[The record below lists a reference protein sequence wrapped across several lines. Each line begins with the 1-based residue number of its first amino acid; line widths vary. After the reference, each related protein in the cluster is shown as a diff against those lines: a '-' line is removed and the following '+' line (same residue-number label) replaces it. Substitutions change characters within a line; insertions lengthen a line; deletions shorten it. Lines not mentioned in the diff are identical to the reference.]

1 MTRYA
6 LAIFDFDGTLVRSDD
21 CITRSLEAALL
32 GRALPCDVEVARGLI
47 GLPLD
52 RIVRQLAGEPL
63 DDDAVGNVIAA
74 YRGHYAAFEPELVA
88 CYPDVVEMLGALLA
102 AGVTLAIAT
111 SKTTRG
117 VSATLERLGLARLFS
132 HVVGNDRVT
141 RGKPHPEMVETL
153 LDLSGRGAPDAIV
166 VGDTT
171 FDVEMATA
179 AGVASCAVT
188 YGNHPAAR
196 LAEARPTYVVDAPGR
211 IAEVFGL

>member
-1 MTRYA
+1 MARYG

-21 CITRSLEAALL
+21 CITRSLAAALG
-32 GRALPCDVEVARGLI
+32 GRSLPCDTAAARALI

-52 RIVRQLAGEPL
+52 RIVRELAGEAI
-63 DDDAVGNVIAA
+63 DDSSVGEVIAA
-74 YRGHYAAFEPELVA
+74 YRGHYAAFEPEMVA
-88 CYPDVVEMLGALLA
+88 CYPDVPEVLEALRG

-117 VSATLERLGLARLFS
+117 VSATLARLGLTALFA
-132 HVVGNDRVT
+132 HVFGNDRVT
-141 RGKPHPEMVETL
+141 RGKPDPEMVHAI
-153 LDLSGRGAPDAIV
+153 LSLAERTPADAIV

-188 YGNHPAAR
+188 YGNHSAAR
-196 LAEARPTYVVDAPGR
+196 LAEARPTHVVDAPGR
-211 IAEVFGL
+211 IADLFDL

>member
-1 MTRYA
+1 MTRYP

-21 CITRSLEAALL
+21 CITRSLEAALS
-32 GRALPCDVEVARGLI
+32 GRSLPCDVAVARGLI

-52 RIVRQLAGEPL
+52 RIVRRLGGEHL
-63 DDDAVGNVIAA
+63 DDDAVGAVVSA

-88 CYPDVVEMLGALLA
+88 CYPEVPEVLHALHA

-117 VSATLERLGLARLFS
+117 VSATMERLGVAPLFT
-132 HVVGNDRVT
+132 HVVGNDRVA
-141 RGKPHPEMVETL
+141 RGKPDPEMVHTI
-153 LDLSGRGAPDAIV
+153 LSLAGRAAAEAIV

-188 YGNHPAAR
+188 YGNHPASR
-196 LAEARPTYVVDAPGR
+196 LAEARPTFVVDAPAR
-211 IAEVFGL
+211 IVAVFGI

>member
-1 MTRYA
+1 MARYG

-32 GRALPCDVEVARGLI
+32 ASALPCDVAAARGLI

-52 RIVRQLAGEPL
+52 RIVRELAGEDL
-63 DDDAVGNVIAA
+63 DDEAVRTVIAA

-88 CYPDVVEMLGALLA
+88 CYPDVVEVLGALHA
-102 AGVTLAIAT
+102 SGVTLAIAT

-117 VSATLERLGLARLFS
+117 VSATLERLGLTHLFA
-132 HVVGNDRVT
+132 HVAGNDTVT
-141 RGKPHPEMVETL
+141 RGKPDPEMVHAI
-153 LDLSGRGAPDAIV
+153 LSLADRPAADAIV

-188 YGNHPAAR
+188 YGNHTAAR

-211 IAEVFGL
+211 IASVFGM

>member
-21 CITRSLEAALL
+21 CITRSLEAALSS
-32 GRALPCDVEVARGLI
+32 RSLPCDVAVARGLI

-52 RIVRQLAGEPL
+52 RIVRELAGEDL
-63 DDDAVGNVIAA
+63 DASAVGDVLAA

-88 CYPDVVEMLGALLA
+88 CYPDVVEMLAALHT
-102 AGVTLAIAT
+102 AGIVLAIAT

-117 VSATLERLGLARLFS
+117 VSATLERLGLAGLFA

-153 LDLSGRGAPDAIV
+153 LDLSGRDAADAIV
-166 VGDTT
+166 IGDTT

-196 LAEARPTYVVDAPGR
+196 LAEASPTHLVDAPGR
-211 IAEVFGL
+211 IVEVFGL

>member
-1 MTRYA
+1 LARYG

-32 GRALPCDVEVARGLI
+32 GRSLPCDVALARGLI

-52 RIVRQLAGEPL
+52 RIVRRLAGEDL
-63 DDDAVGNVIAA
+63 DDEAVGGVIAA
-74 YRGHYAAFEPELVA
+74 YRGHYAGFEPELVA
-88 CYPDVVEMLGALLA
+88 CYPDVVEMLGALHS

-117 VSATLERLGLARLFS
+117 VSATLERLGLARLFT

-141 RGKPHPEMVETL
+141 RGKPDPEMAQTI
-153 LDLSGRGAPDAIV
+153 LSLAERPAADALVI
-166 VGDTT
+166 GDTT

-188 YGNHPAAR
+188 YGNHPATR
-196 LAEARPTYVVDAPGR
+196 LAEARPTYVVDAPR
-211 IAEVFGL
+211 DVAELFGI